1 MLHSPYSPPRI
12 RPPAEH
18 PRLMLRRQ
26 DLPRIQKNMESSFH
40 KDAAGLFR
48 KLVDTEILGI
58 GATPEFGTYHLKE
71 YLALEAKALNAL
83 LSDDAQKKRQVVE
96 LLLSLLRGAR
106 FETGMMCARYS
117 GHLIF
122 ITAEVYDWCYAEIT
136 AEEKEEMIARCEAM
150 AEEHFEMRYPP
161 LRQSP
166 ISGHGTEAQ
175 LLRDLL
181 AFAIA
186 VYDERPDIY
195 ELCAG
200 RLFDEFLPAYAEF
213 FKAEFHPQ
221 GPCYGS
227 YRYISA
233 LWFGLLM
240 LTMSGERVLPPVME
254 RLPESF
260 IYLTRS
266 DGEAL
271 RLGDDYNET
280 KAEYT
285 AKNPFGVQLFL
296 AAAYAGNRMYHDAAK
311 EQLCSPYLIPYH
323 YGMDFYD
330 EGSVGEGLIS
340 PSSLLIFEGL
350 TPLKDGEER
359 AKGRFFGFPVGCT
372 VYNDGERLIL
382 MKIGELWGANHDH
395 LDTGCFQIYDNEIL
409 ASDSGVY
416 DNYHTPHRIQ
426 YAIRTLAHN
435 CLLVNHAGT
444 RIPKDGK
451 EPKQID
457 VWTADYRMARVLS
470 HTEEDDRYEIVGDLT
485 EAYAEN
491 ADRVIRRMCFEP
503 SRGERGV
510 LTVQDSVTPKS
521 AHFPVTFL
529 LHCQTEPQI
538 CGNEILIYGR
548 ERILSCRVT
557 ASTPFT
563 VKAIGG
569 EGKEFLAEGVQYE
582 PKVRTAECGWGRVEI
597 TTVGNTEMTV
607 EMEIRYRNR
616 NNNDIL
622 QS

>member
-1 MLHSPYSPPRI
+1 MLQSPYSPPRI
-12 RPPAEH
+12 LPPAEH
-18 PRLMLRRQ
+18 PRLMLRRK
-26 DLPRIQKNMESSFH
+26 DLPRILQNLKHSFH
-40 KDAAGLFR
+40 PDAARLFR
-48 KLVDTEILGI
+48 QLVDTEILGI
-58 GATPEFGTYHLKE
+58 GATPEFGSYHLKE
-71 YLALEAKALNAL
+71 YLALEAKALDAL
-83 LSDDAQKKRQVVE
+83 LSEDEQKKRQVVE

-106 FETGMMCARYS
+106 FEPGMMCARYS

-122 ITAEVYDWCYAEIT
+122 ITAEVYDWCYAQIT
-136 AEEKEEMIARCEAM
+136 TEEKEEMIARCEAM

-181 AFAIA
+181 AFSIA

-240 LTMSGERVLPPVME
+240 LTMSGERVLPSVME

-296 AAAYAGNRMYHDAAK
+296 AAAYAGNRIYHDAAR

-323 YGMDFYD
+323 YGMDFYE

-350 TPLKDGEER
+350 TPPKGGTER
-359 AKGRFFGFPVGCT
+359 TKGRFFDFPVGCT

-395 LDTGCFQIYDNEIL
+395 LDTGCFQIYDREIL

-416 DNYHTPHRIQ
+416 DSYHTPHRIR
-426 YAIRTLAHN
+426 YAIQTLAHN
-435 CLLVNHAGT
+435 CLLVDGKGT
-444 RIPKDGK
+444 RVPRDGK
-451 EPKQID
+451 EPKTLES
-457 VWTADYRMARVLS
+457 WLSEYRMARVLS
-470 HTEEDDRYEIVGDLT
+470 HEETNDRYTIVGDLT
-485 EAYAEN
+485 EAYTETCTE
-491 ADRVIRRMCFEP
+491 VIRRMCFEP
-503 SRGERGV
+503 NRGERGI
-510 LTVQDSVTPKS
+510 LTVHDTVKPKS
-521 AHFPVTFL
+521 QDFPVSFL
-529 LHCQTEPQI
+529 IHCQSEPI
-538 CGNEILIYGR
+538 VTDNEILICGK
-548 ERILSCRVT
+548 ERKLCCRISS
-557 ASTPFT
+557 AKNFT
-563 VKAIGG
+563 IKTIGG
-569 EGKEFLAEGVQYE
+569 NGKEFFAHGEQYE
-582 PKVRTAECGWGRVEI
+582 PAVRTAESGWGRVEI
-597 TTVGNTEMTV
+597 TTIGDTDITV
-607 EMEIRYRNR
+607 EMEIGYA
-616 NNNDIL
+616 DDFA
-622 QS
+622 